1 MNSHRSIRPLLPCL
15 RHCRLTTFSTVFPPP
30 STVIAKH
37 SSPGDLYRTLN
48 RQSTDGQIGNA
59 QNAAADVMSRGSPT
73 RGQTTQG
80 KDGKPVYPNES
91 EESACFGSSV
101 HYALHQ
107 TESLEQQKVIK
118 LMKGTNQATQT
129 LPLEVNGGK
138 VPYITEDIDLI
149 RMLYVFRG
157 RRAAPLPARN
167 LALSM
172 SRRGSTWRHM
182 RNKGKRKNSSGPSCS
197 VQRRQLHDNYRRL
210 V

>member
-1 MNSHRSIRPLLPCL
+1 MARSGTLRTQLQMLCLGVVQPEGKQHRARMVSLSIPMNQKNQPVLARPCTMVVEISL
-15 RHCRLTTFSTVFPPP
+15 S
-30 STVIAKH
+30 
-37 SSPGDLYRTLN
+37 
-48 RQSTDGQIGNA
+48 
-59 QNAAADVMSRGSPT
+59 
-73 RGQTTQG
+73 
-80 KDGKPVYPNES
+80 
-91 EESACFGSSV
+91 
-101 HYALHQ
+101 ALHQ
-107 TESLEQQKVIK
+107 TESLELQKVIK

-157 RRAAPLPARN
+157 RRPLQATIISAIRSHVVPSCGHQLKQPFNLGLSQVASAAPLPARN

-197 VQRRQLHDNYRRL
+197 
-210 V
+210 